1 MKKFILSLFLT
12 LGIFMAS
19 NAQIATSSTN
29 FMDNWYAGV
38 GAGVATPLTF
48 NKIFPVN
55 PMGHLVL
62 GKQFDPIFG
71 AEIEGDVWFGSN
83 STQLFDANHNRITNR
98 FDHPYAH
105 NAIRGVGVGL
115 FGTTN
120 ITNILYPYF
129 NKPHKAELFVRGG
142 VDYAH
147 AYIPHRKDNN
157 AFGIKTGAAVR
168 FNLNDANALQV
179 GADVLWK
186 ISNNGDQLQFNKNRA
201 QLEPRVT
208 FVHKFKTSNGTH
220 NFKTYDIAYYEAK
233 IKELENRRPPRPNVV
248 EKTIVREI
256 IHNTGN
262 PFFVPFAFNSSELDN
277 NSKDILDRLV
287 KHIGENSIVNVF
299 GYSSFEDSS
308 NPEYNKILS
317 EQRAKAVADYLSN
330 KGVKINKLEGMGANT
345 RTSQRCVIISLF
357 K

>member
-1 MKKFILSLFLT
+1 MKKFILTLFLT
-12 LGIFMAS
+12 LGIFLAGY
-19 NAQIATSSTN
+19 AQTAIGGSKFT
-29 FMDNWYAGV
+29 DNWYTGV
-38 GAGVATPLTF
+38 GVGVATPLTL
-48 NKIFPVN
+48 NKVFPLNTV
-55 PMGHLVL
+55 GHLVV

-71 AEIEGDVWFGSN
+71 AEVEGDVWFGSN
-83 STQLFDANHNRITNR
+83 SKQLFDVNHNRITNR

-105 NAIRGVGVGL
+105 NFVRGVGIGL
-115 FGTTN
+115 FGTAN
-120 ITNILYPYF
+120 ITNILYPYAG
-129 NKPHKAELFVRGG
+129 NPHKAELFLKGG
-142 VDYAH
+142 IDYAH

-157 AFGIKTGAAVR
+157 AFGIKTGAFVR
-168 FNLNDANALQV
+168 CNLSNANSLQF

-186 ISNNGDQLQFNKNRA
+186 VSNNGDQLQFNKNRA
-201 QLEPRVT
+201 QLEPKVT
-208 FVHKFKTSNGTH
+208 FIHKFKTSNGTH
-220 NFKTYDIAYYEAK
+220 NFKTYDIGYYEAK
-233 IKELENRRPPRPNVV
+233 IKALENRRPPRPNVV

-277 NSKDILDRLV
+277 NSKDILDKLV

-317 EQRAKAVADYLSN
+317 EQRAKTVADYLSN
-330 KGVKINKLEGMGANT
+330 KGVKINKLEGMGANS